1 MTTYMTSDKFNTE
14 EMLEAI
20 NMMGFEPLEMNFFRR
35 IDEIE
40 DENYSRLIIY
50 CELFDNKA
58 EVTTYKDAMMVSSAN
73 VQSALDFI
81 DTVESQLKTYGA
93 EGVKLVP
100 FEADVTINGQP
111 IMAKSDRIS
120 TKDFIKKLIRVKSS
134 NLWSYAFQPKDYNK
148 GDMLIQ
154 FKGANGGPDDI
165 YIYYDIPTKIWQKF
179 VSAPSKGAFFWRYIR
194 NVAKY
199 AKLTGDKRTH
209 LPNGI

>member
-1 MTTYMTSDKFNTE
+1 MTTSSEKFNTE

-20 NMMGFEPLEMNFFRR
+20 QMMGFEPLEMNFFRR

-50 CELFDNKA
+50 CELFSDRA

-73 VQSALDFI
+73 VQSALEFI
-81 DTVESQLKTYGA
+81 DTVESQLKTYGN

-111 IMAKSDRIS
+111 IMAKSS
-120 TKDFIKKLIRVKSS
+120 PKFTTKDFIKKLIRVKSS

-179 VSAPSKGAFFWRYIR
+179 VAAPSKGHFFWQYIR

>member
-1 MTTYMTSDKFNTE
+1 MTNSFNYE

-20 NMMGFEPLEMNFFRR
+20 KMMGFEPLEMNFFRR

-40 DENYSRLIIY
+40 DESYSQLIMY
-50 CELFDNKA
+50 CELFDDKLELNI
-58 EVTTYKDAMMVSSAN
+58 YRDAMLLSYSVIHKP
-73 VQSALDFI
+73 LDFI
-81 DTVESQLKTYGA
+81 DSVEFYLNMYDIATA
-93 EGVKLVP
+93 KLHP
-100 FEADVTINGQP
+100 FDANTTINGEP
-111 IMAKSDRIS
+111 IMAKSDRFS
-120 TKDFIKKLIRVKSS
+120 TRDFIKKLIRVKSS

-165 YIYYDIPTKIWQKF
+165 YIYYDVPSKLWQKF
-179 VSAPSKGAFFWRYIR
+179 VAAPSKGHFMWQYIR
-194 NVAKY
+194 NVFKY

>member
-1 MTTYMTSDKFNTE
+1 MTNSFNYE

-20 NMMGFEPLEMNFFRR
+20 KMMGFEPLEMNFFRR

-40 DENYSRLIIY
+40 DESYSQLIMY
-50 CELFDNKA
+50 CELFDDKVELNIY
-58 EVTTYKDAMMVSSAN
+58 TDAMPVSSS
-73 VQSALDFI
+73 VIHKPLDFI
-81 DTVESQLKTYGA
+81 DSVESYLNMYDIATA
-93 EGVKLVP
+93 KLQP
-100 FEADVTINGQP
+100 FDANTTINGEP
-111 IMAKSDRIS
+111 IMAKSDRFS
-120 TKDFIKKLIRVKSS
+120 TRDFIKKLIRVKSS

-165 YIYYDIPTKIWQKF
+165 YIYYDVPSKLWQKF
-179 VSAPSKGAFFWRYIR
+179 VAAPSKGHAFWVFFR
-194 NVAKY
+194 NNFKY

>member
-1 MTTYMTSDKFNTE
+1 MAKSSDKFNYE
-14 EMLEAI
+14 DMYEAI
-20 NMMGFEPLEMNFFRR
+20 TMMGFEQIEMNFFRR
-35 IDEIE
+35 VDDIE
-40 DENYSRLIIY
+40 DEAYSKLIMY
-50 CELFDNKA
+50 CELMTDKV
-58 EVTTYKDAMMVSSAN
+58 ELSIYTDALILSTSVIRTPIK
-73 VQSALDFI
+73 FI
-81 DTVESQLKTYGA
+81 DSVESYLEMYDIATAQMK
-93 EGVKLVP
+93 P
-100 FEADVTINGQP
+100 FEASVTINGQP

-179 VSAPSKGAFFWRYIR
+179 VASPSKGHFFWQYIR

-199 AKLTGDKRTH
+199 AKLTGDKRTK

>member
-1 MTTYMTSDKFNTE
+1 MTNSFNYE

-20 NMMGFEPLEMNFFRR
+20 KMMGFEPLEMNFFRR
-35 IDEIE
+35 V
-40 DENYSRLIIY
+40 ENVENEEYSKLIIY
-50 CELFDNKA
+50 CELFSDKA
-58 EVTTYKDAMMVSSAN
+58 ILTTYTDAMNRASKEVYEPI
-73 VQSALDFI
+73 QFI
-81 DTVESQLKTYGA
+81 DAVESILESYG
-93 EGVKLVP
+93 VDSVSLTP
-100 FEADVTINGQP
+100 FEASTTINGKP
-111 IMAKSDRIS
+111 IMAKSDRFS
-120 TKDFIKKLIRVKSS
+120 TRDFIKKLIRVKSS

-154 FKGANGGPDDI
+154 FKGTQGGPDDI

-179 VSAPSKGAFFWRYIR
+179 VASPSKGHFFWQYIR

>member
-1 MTTYMTSDKFNTE
+1 MQTSQNSKSFYLDTIE
-14 EMLEAI
+14 ALTML
-20 NMMGFEPLEMNFFRR
+20 GFEPIEMNFYRR
-35 IDEIE
+35 TDKIPDESKVI
-40 DENYSRLIIY
+40 NIY
-50 CELFDNKA
+50 CELSPDTIT
-58 EVTTYKDAMMVSSAN
+58 VTLYENEKFLNETYCDSTIE
-73 VQSALDFI
+73 FI
-81 DTVESQLKTYGA
+81 DTVERILNTYGLEA
-93 EGVKLVP
+93 VELV
-100 FEADVTINGQP
+100 EIESSELIKGKP
-111 IMAKSDRIS
+111 IFAKSNFS

-179 VSAPSKGAFFWRYIR
+179 VAAPSKGHFFWQYIR